1 MLAHHYTCVVTS
13 LINLLHVCSVIVL
26 LPRPGAEVG
35 VEVEWCVERV
45 NSEIILPAEETAQT
59 LALEYSSGLCVA
71 KVEIR
76 GPRTDEGISPRPFAR
91 QQT

>member
-1 MLAHHYTCVVTS
+1 MLAHHHTCVVTS
-13 LINLLHVCSVIVL
+13 PINLLHVCSVVVL
-26 LPRPGAEVG
+26 LPRPGVEVG
-35 VEVEWCVERV
+35 VEVEWSVERV

-59 LALEYSSGLCVA
+59 LVLEYSSGLCVA